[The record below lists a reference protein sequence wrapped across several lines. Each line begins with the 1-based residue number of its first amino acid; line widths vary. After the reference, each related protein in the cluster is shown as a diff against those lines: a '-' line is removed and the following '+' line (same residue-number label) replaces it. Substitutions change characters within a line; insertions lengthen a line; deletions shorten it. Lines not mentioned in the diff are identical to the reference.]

1 MRLKYLVYCTLIA
14 VAFYSCNKS
23 DSLGLEIQP
32 QDDKIATSVD
42 TIHLQSTDYLYSAVS
57 AQCIDSMSMILG
69 EYSSNKYGGVKA
81 DLVVQFAPPVNYE
94 FPPTAYNAQPDSL
107 VLFMYYRSYFGS
119 ESEPLEISIYEL
131 NKSTPDYHRQY
142 LTDFD
147 PNEFLDIN
155 ESQLLGRKLITA
167 VDYTV
172 SPKVRENKKYVPSIK
187 YYFSETVKNRF
198 FNIPQSA
205 YKSVGDFLN
214 HFKGLYITTSYGKST
229 LLYLFE
235 IDMKLFYHYSYRTK
249 TTSGKDT
256 TMTVN
261 TFVNY
266 PAGKD
271 VRQINRIVRSGISG
285 KIGRRDSVNYVVST
299 SGAYPKVTLP
309 IRRIRERIET
319 KMPSKTMR
327 EIFVNSAEI
336 VFEPTEIDASKRA
349 IPSPATLLL
358 IPEEAV
364 GDFIK
369 TGSLKA
375 YRNNEAQVM
384 KYSSAKRS
392 YAADVSRLLNK
403 KLKDKTITD
412 TSINYLL
419 IPVDIYTDSKG
430 EIIEYRITKRFAA
443 AVIRSGKNAYSPLRL
458 TMVYSGF

>member
-1 MRLKYLVYCTLIA
+1 
-14 VAFYSCNKS
+14 
-23 DSLGLEIQP
+23 
-32 QDDKIATSVD
+32 
-42 TIHLQSTDYLYSAVS
+42 
-57 AQCIDSMSMILG
+57 
-69 EYSSNKYGGVKA
+69 
-81 DLVVQFAPPVNYE
+81 
-94 FPPTAYNAQPDSL
+94 
-107 VLFMYYRSYFGS
+107 
-119 ESEPLEISIYEL
+119 
-131 NKSTPDYHRQY
+131 
-142 LTDFD
+142 
-147 PNEFLDIN
+147 
-155 ESQLLGRKLITA
+155 
-167 VDYTV
+167 
-172 SPKVRENKKYVPSIK
+172 
-187 YYFSETVKNRF
+187 
-198 FNIPQSA
+198 
-205 YKSVGDFLN
+205 
-214 HFKGLYITTSYGKST
+214 
-229 LLYLFE
+229 
-235 IDMKLFYHYSYRTK
+235 MKLFYHYSYRTK

-256 TMTVN
+256 TMIVN

-299 SGAYPKVTLP
+299 SGAYPKITLP
-309 IRRIRERIET
+309 LGRIRERIES
-319 KMPSKTMR
+319 KMPGKAIR
-327 EIFVNSAEI
+327 DIFINSAEI
-336 VFEPTEIDASKRA
+336 VFEPTEIDASKGA

>member
-1 MRLKYLVYCTLIA
+1 MT
-14 VAFYSCNKS
+14 
-23 DSLGLEIQP
+23 
-32 QDDKIATSVD
+32 
-42 TIHLQSTDYLYSAVS
+42 
-57 AQCIDSMSMILG
+57 
-69 EYSSNKYGGVKA
+69 GVQTCA
-81 DLVVQFAPPVNYE
+81 LP
-94 FPPTAYNAQPDSL
+94 
-107 VLFMYYRSYFGS
+107 
-119 ESEPLEISIYEL
+119 IS
-131 NKSTPDYHRQY
+131 PDYHTQY

-336 VFEPTEIDASKRA
+336 VFEPTEIDASKGA

-375 YRNNEAQVM
+375 YR
-384 KYSSAKRS
+384 
-392 YAADVSRLLNK
+392 
-403 KLKDKTITD
+403 
-412 TSINYLL
+412 
-419 IPVDIYTDSKG
+419 
-430 EIIEYRITKRFAA
+430 ITKIGRASCRER
-443 AVIRSGKNAYSPLRL
+443 V
-458 TMVYSGF
+458 